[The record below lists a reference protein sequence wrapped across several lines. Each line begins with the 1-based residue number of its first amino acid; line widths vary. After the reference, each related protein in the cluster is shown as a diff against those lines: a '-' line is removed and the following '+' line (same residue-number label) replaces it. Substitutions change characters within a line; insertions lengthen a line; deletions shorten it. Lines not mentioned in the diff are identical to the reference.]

1 MTSIAGEEILGETQ
15 KTRRRRRVETDGA
28 CVSEDKSTI
37 SWDRTAIRPCT
48 SSRSEVRGRAD
59 RQRLSSDKHKQD
71 FLLREEQETK
81 ITVVTMAIT
90 TAFLLYPRGFCIGV
104 HISTP
109 PVSAASRAG
118 GRSVIRVPRWS
129 KPVNIHESA
138 ARRPRLFQPCVKYG
152 DFPVNALWYS
162 SGCNSSLIKSSCILF
177 EIIISLY
184 LPSKVGRP

>member
-129 KPVNIHESA
+129 KPVNIHESGVHGFFS
-138 ARRPRLFQPCVKYG
+138 RVL
-152 DFPVNALWYS
+152 NT
-162 SGCNSSLIKSSCILF
+162 
-177 EIIISLY
+177 EIFL
-184 LPSKVGRP
+184 